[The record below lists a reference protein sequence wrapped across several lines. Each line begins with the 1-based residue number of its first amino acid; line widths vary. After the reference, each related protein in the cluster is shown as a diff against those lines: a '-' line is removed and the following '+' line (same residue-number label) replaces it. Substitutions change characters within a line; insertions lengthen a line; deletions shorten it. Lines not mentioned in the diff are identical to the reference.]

1 MNGKNSSAIIGIVA
15 RLNAVLDQCATP
27 EMLSAQQFD
36 GLMRVWDVG
45 MAELESLTD
54 RFPDG
59 VTPGDGTR
67 ERLNRLVK
75 RINEV
80 QPILLRHKSE
90 VADQLFSENRRV
102 QSLRQGYGAAAQGS
116 RRFHHRA

>member
-1 MNGKNSSAIIGIVA
+1 MKNTGAIADILQ
-15 RLNAVLDQCATP
+15 RLHALLDQCAAP
-27 EMLSAQQFD
+27 EVLSGEELAV
-36 GLMRVWDVG
+36 LMGEWDRE
-45 MAELESLTD
+45 MIRLESFTD
-54 RFPDG
+54 HFPDG

-80 QPILLRHKSE
+80 QPVLVRHKSE

-102 QSLRQGYGAAAQGS
+102 QALRQGYGAVVNGPSLFRHQA
-116 RRFHHRA
+116 